1 MYNTTVSWVF
11 DFSFKL
17 CIYHSKLESAY
28 KNYLSSLKIGKNQV
42 MSDKE
47 ETDIAL
53 ELAREDR
60 QVEEEPQTAIRRS
73 PIQCGT
79 RSPTVIK
86 HGTAQLST
94 ARQTGARSRSANPPN
109 RAPDSDST
117 SNDDWSWPAWR
128 PISEYFLTMNV
139 QTNNSN
145 LIFLVRQVI

>member
-1 MYNTTVSWVF
+1 
-11 DFSFKL
+11 
-17 CIYHSKLESAY
+17 
-28 KNYLSSLKIGKNQV
+28 

-47 ETDIAL
+47 ETNNAL

-94 ARQTGARSRSANPPN
+94 ARQTGARSRSANPPT
-109 RAPDSDST
+109 RAPDSDSGLST
-117 SNDDWSWPAWR
+117 VVDFS
-128 PISEYFLTMNV
+128 
-139 QTNNSN
+139 
-145 LIFLVRQVI
+145 